1 MTQHHFNNHYLDF
14 NMTDNT
20 HTDMQTHV
28 DAAAYGLWGLVLKAM
43 LREGKTSA
51 IASMDAVANGRA
63 FVSVEVVFTRRGV
76 AMDATF
82 NSHGEK
88 GHLFSLTCM
97 NPAQPTAP
105 DSDAVH

>member
-1 MTQHHFNNHYLDF
+1 
-14 NMTDNT
+14 MTDNT
-20 HTDMQTHV
+20 QTDMQTHV

-51 IASMDAVANGRA
+51 IASMDAVANGR
-63 FVSVEVVFTRRGV
+63 V

-97 NPAQPTAP
+97 NPEQPPAS